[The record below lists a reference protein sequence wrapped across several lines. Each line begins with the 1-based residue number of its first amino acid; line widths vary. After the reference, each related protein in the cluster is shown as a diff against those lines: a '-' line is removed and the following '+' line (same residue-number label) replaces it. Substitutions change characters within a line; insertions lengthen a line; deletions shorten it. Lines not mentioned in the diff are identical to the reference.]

1 MRRLIV
7 SHSISSPAFLIKAFL
22 ARSLSRF
29 VGVLRAH
36 HRFFLKFYSRAQGLF
51 GSFARGNFHDFS
63 DIDIFIETGDK
74 FVKNMGF
81 SKGILYYDMLKKQIS
96 NKFGVLVDLSDIASM
111 SIDEKK
117 EFLKDAINV

>member
-1 MRRLIV
+1 MC
-7 SHSISSPAFLIKAFL
+7 
-22 ARSLSRF
+22 
-29 VGVLRAH
+29 
-36 HRFFLKFYSRAQGLF
+36 
-51 GSFARGNFHDFS
+51 
-63 DIDIFIETGDK
+63 
-74 FVKNMGF
+74 F

>member
-1 MRRLIV
+1 MMANLKRRKMLTKDEI
-7 SHSISSPAFLIKAFL
+7 LDYLKEIKPKLQKDGIAKL
-22 ARSLSRF
+22 
-29 VGVLRAH
+29 
-36 HRFFLKFYSRAQGLF
+36 GLF
-51 GSFARGNFHDFS
+51 GSFARGNFYDFS

-117 EFLKDAINV
+117 NF

>member
-1 MRRLIV
+1 MMANLKRQKMLTKDEI
-7 SHSISSPAFLIKAFL
+7 LDYLKEIKPKL
-22 ARSLSRF
+22 QEDGIIKL
-29 VGVLRAH
+29 
-36 HRFFLKFYSRAQGLF
+36 GLF
-51 GSFARGNFHDFS
+51 GSFARGSFHDFS
-63 DIDIFIETGDK
+63 DIDIFIETSDK

>member
-1 MRRLIV
+1 MLTKDEI
-7 SHSISSPAFLIKAFL
+7 LDYLKEIKPKL
-22 ARSLSRF
+22 QEDGIIKL
-29 VGVLRAH
+29 
-36 HRFFLKFYSRAQGLF
+36 GLF
-51 GSFARGNFHDFS
+51 GSFASGNFYDFS

-111 SIDEKK
+111 SIEEKK
-117 EFLKDAINV
+117 NF

>member
-1 MRRLIV
+1 MMANLKRRKMLTKDEI
-7 SHSISSPAFLIKAFL
+7 LDYLKEIKPKL
-22 ARSLSRF
+22 QEDGIIKL
-29 VGVLRAH
+29 
-36 HRFFLKFYSRAQGLF
+36 GLF